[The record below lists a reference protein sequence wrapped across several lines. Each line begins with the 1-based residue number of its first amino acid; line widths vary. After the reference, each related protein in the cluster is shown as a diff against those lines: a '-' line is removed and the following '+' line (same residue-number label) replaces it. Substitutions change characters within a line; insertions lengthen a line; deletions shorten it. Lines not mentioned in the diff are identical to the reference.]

1 MIKPPLANSIATLL
15 ATALVAQPVLTTM
28 AYGQSASSTVA
39 RELARRQEYAQR
51 GEQALQNA
59 KRAMHDKD
67 YETAVSQYKLA
78 CDVIPNSDMSHAL
91 YAEALDG
98 FCKASCLFAEQRI
111 AEGRYVDAQNQLKTV
126 LDERYNPRCRRAVVL
141 LARLE
146 TPGYYNQTI
155 GPKFRGRVEEV
166 KQLLLDADGYFDTGR
181 YDLAMKKYDQVLN
194 LDPYNIAP
202 REGQEKA
209 DLRRT
214 HYAIAPY
221 TETG

>member
-15 ATALVAQPVLTTM
+15 ATAVVAQPVLTTM
-28 AYGQSASSTVA
+28 AYGQSGSSAVA
-39 RELARRQEYAQR
+39 RELARRQEYALR

-78 CDVIPNSDMSHAL
+78 CDIIPNSTMSHAL

-111 AEGRYVDAQNQLKTV
+111 AEGRYVDAQTQLKVV

-141 LARLE
+141 LSHLE

-155 GPKFRGRVEEV
+155 GPKFRGKVEEV
-166 KQLLLDADGYFDTGR
+166 KQLLLESEGYYDSWPVRPGR
-181 YDLAMKKYDQVLN
+181 QAMRAGPQPGPLQY
-194 LDPYNIAP
+194 
-202 REGQEKA
+202 
-209 DLRRT
+209 RR
-214 HYAIAPY
+214 A
-221 TETG
+221 

>member
-126 LDERYNPRCRRAVVL
+126 LDDRYNPRCRRAVVL

-166 KQLLLDADGYFDTGR
+166 KQLLLEAEATMTAADTISPKEMRTGAQSRSVQYCRSPDAGEDRPGAR
-181 YDLAMKKYDQVLN
+181 
-194 LDPYNIAP
+194 
-202 REGQEKA
+202 
-209 DLRRT
+209 
-214 HYAIAPY
+214 
-221 TETG
+221 